1 MLSKKVKHSISFIF
15 LFAFLLV
22 EVADLHVL
30 AHDDDDNSTPEKCV
44 WCQISHTQADLTAV
58 LPSASA
64 EISSPIFFEQVYLQ
78 PVYSYAL
85 SNKLPVCSLY
95 NKPPPT
101 SV

>member
-22 EVADLHVL
+22 EVADLHVF
-30 AHDDDDNSTPEKCV
+30 AHDDKNNTPEKCV

-64 EISSPIFFEQVYLQ
+64 EIGSPTFFEQAYLQ
-78 PVYSYAL
+78 PVYTYAL
-85 SNKLPVCSLY
+85 STKLPICDLY
-95 NKPPPT
+95 NKPPPQ
-101 SV
+101 V